1 MELKFWTRSFFN
13 CKSENKIPLRLKA
26 NLMFQLCCY
35 FFSFFCVLGI
45 EYGQTLQLKW
55 CWHYTYIT
63 QILSCVTW
71 RCSAVQKEEK
81 ETALCTA
88 LRYCDRGNMHQAL
101 WSLGLFFSERSQIIT
116 LAQQMG
122 RRRCSCHPS
131 CNYFGTCCPDANT
144 QRKSVQVIRY
154 YLLLS
159 GE

>member
-1 MELKFWTRSFFN
+1 M
-13 CKSENKIPLRLKA
+13 
-26 NLMFQLCCY
+26 
-35 FFSFFCVLGI
+35 
-45 EYGQTLQLKW
+45 
-55 CWHYTYIT
+55 YIT

-71 RCSAVQKEEK
+71 TCSAVQEEEK

-101 WSLGLFFSERSQIIT
+101 RSLGLFFGERSQIIA